1 MIFSEFDIQIGG
13 KKMEKNEDKKDT
25 ILEIFSL
32 LAQMKK
38 ELDILEN
45 EMYMVVEDLEDDG
58 LAHDLLDSIEEMRLD
73 ENYAN

>member
-38 ELDILEN
+38 ELDLLEN

>member
-1 MIFSEFDIQIGG
+1 
-13 KKMEKNEDKKDT
+13 MEKNEDKKDT

>member
-1 MIFSEFDIQIGG
+1 
-13 KKMEKNEDKKDT
+13 MEKNEDKKDT

-38 ELDILEN
+38 ELDLLEN
-45 EMYMVVEDLEDDG
+45 EMYMVVEDLEDNG

>member
-1 MIFSEFDIQIGG
+1 
-13 KKMEKNEDKKDT
+13 MEKNEDKKDT

-38 ELDILEN
+38 ELDLLEN